1 MPKRAALQPHEE
13 LTNRQKNVLF
23 AVIKEYCE
31 FGEGLGSSELREKYG
46 FDFSSAT
53 IRNEFVQ
60 LRNKGYLYQ
69 PFVNS
74 GSVPTDKAFRLFIN
88 QLLLGLQVTSRQ
100 QRELKKQIE
109 EMHQKQAR
117 LEKEISRLL
126 ALQSGAVGFSVNQQ
140 RESVSGISNLLIEP
154 TEGRVSDVLD
164 FLDNLDRYKQF
175 LLTSNEVEIG
185 ELQTEEQISQD
196 APAIKTIIGTE
207 NPVLPLGKGYAMV
220 TAEVMLD
227 GEEKSIV
234 GLVTPMRLLGKKKN
248 LQLLEGLSQVLG
260 GRQEGGNLPKNDDSR
275 GGSIPPF

>member
-1 MPKRAALQPHEE
+1 MPKRAALTPHED
-13 LTNRQKNVLF
+13 LSNRQKNILF
-23 AVIKEYCE
+23 ALVKEYCE

-60 LRNKGYLYQ
+60 LRNMGYLYQ

-74 GSVPTDKAFRLFIN
+74 GSIPTEQAFRMFIN

-109 EMHQKQAR
+109 EMHLKQAR

-126 ALQSGAVGFSVNQQ
+126 ALQSGAVGFSVNQH
-140 RESVSGISNLLIEP
+140 RESVSGISNLLVEP
-154 TEGRVSDVLD
+154 TEGKVADVLD
-164 FLDNLDRYKQF
+164 FLDNLDTYKQY
-175 LLTSNEVEIG
+175 LLTSNEIEIG
-185 ELQTEEQISQD
+185 EVQTEQQLEED
-196 APAIKTIIGTE
+196 APSIKTIIGTE

-220 TAEVMLD
+220 TAEVILD
-227 GEEKSIV
+227 GQEKSIV

-248 LQLLEGLSQVLG
+248 LQLLDGLSKVLG
-260 GRQEGGNLPKNDDSR
+260 GGEES
-275 GGSIPPF
+275 